1 MKVLQVKMHLEPN
14 ATLKQALKKG
24 YRIEWMYNLYS
35 FKVHMKVDHPWEIFS
50 RMYWE
55 NNHLGTNHSKYIP
68 NEDTFIMD
76 LRLSE
81 AIDYIYN
88 CTPPHLQKEIPS
100 NIATVESICQLVA
113 DFLMDDTL
121 GRQEYYHDAF
131 KALTMMSF
139 EKKPGFDTKPIE
151 TIRQHVP
158 SGIIMHVVHRIDRDD
173 ERLCGLCT
181 FNCFNKSQLIELLSL
196 LNMYPSSF
204 VSETYKDKEGYYNIG
219 VYFSSDI
226 PTSSEFHEKFDQIYH
241 RSYDWMNQK

>member
-35 FKVHMKVDHPWEIFS
+35 FKVHMKVDHPLEIFS

-113 DFLMDDTL
+113 DF
-121 GRQEYYHDAF
+121 F
-131 KALTMMSF
+131 F
-139 EKKPGFDTKPIE
+139 
-151 TIRQHVP
+151 
-158 SGIIMHVVHRIDRDD
+158 
-173 ERLCGLCT
+173 
-181 FNCFNKSQLIELLSL
+181 
-196 LNMYPSSF
+196 
-204 VSETYKDKEGYYNIG
+204 
-219 VYFSSDI
+219 
-226 PTSSEFHEKFDQIYH
+226 
-241 RSYDWMNQK
+241 